1 MAASTWHWDLEPED
15 LAYEVSTKEVD
26 GIIVYFRT
34 NPMKKDYCQVWAVDT
49 DYLSR
54 DPTSFGAAI
63 ARQMK
68 EMGFQTC
75 GHDAY
80 YTHTAKADWT
90 HTTDFTKEVNSALI
104 AAFENQSVKEL
115 NQKKCR

>member
-63 ARQMK
+63 
-68 EMGFQTC
+68 T
-75 GHDAY
+75 
-80 YTHTAKADWT
+80 KA
-90 HTTDFTKEVNSALI
+90 
-104 AAFENQSVKEL
+104 
-115 NQKKCR
+115 